1 MARQI
6 ISKSNTWKPS
16 QRSSTGMTGS
26 DFKKV
31 VDELTGIRKK
41 LSNQCTNGLTTRP
54 VEIIREDFKKVVDE
68 LTGIRKKLSNQCTNG
83 LTTRPVEIIRED
95 PKKSQ
100 KINHNI
106 TPYLING
113 KKTRNNSEN

>member
-6 ISKSNTWKPS
+6 IPKIT
-16 QRSSTGMTGS
+16 TGMTGS

-31 VDELTGIRKK
+31 VDELSGTRKK
-41 LSNQCTNGLTTRP
+41 LYNQCTSRLTTQP
-54 VEIIREDFKKVVDE
+54 AEILRAE
-68 LTGIRKKLSNQCTNG
+68 S
-83 LTTRPVEIIRED
+83 
-95 PKKSQ
+95 KKSQ

-106 TPYLING
+106 IPYLING

>member
-1 MARQI
+1 MARQNI
-6 ISKSNTWKPS
+6 TGSKSWKPS
-16 QRSSTGMTGS
+16 QRSSTGMTGQ

-41 LSNQCTNGLTTRP
+41 LFDQGTSALTTRP
-54 VEIIREDFKKVVDE
+54 VEIIREE
-68 LTGIRKKLSNQCTNG
+68 A
-83 LTTRPVEIIRED
+83 
-95 PKKSQ
+95 KKSQ

-113 KKTRNNSEN
+113 KKVSNNSENQRNQTY

>member
-1 MARQI
+1 MTRQI
-6 ISKSNTWKPS
+6 LTKSNAWKPS

-41 LSNQCTNGLTTRP
+41 LFDQCTSGLTTQP
-54 VEIIREDFKKVVDE
+54 AEILRAE
-68 LTGIRKKLSNQCTNG
+68 S
-83 LTTRPVEIIRED
+83 
-95 PKKSQ
+95 KKSQ

-106 TPYLING
+106 IPYLING

>member
-1 MARQI
+1 MARK
-6 ISKSNTWKPS
+6 SLTKSNAWKPS
-16 QRSSTGMTGS
+16 QGSSGGMTGS
-26 DFKKV
+26 DFKKA
-31 VDELTGIRKK
+31 VDELTEIRKK
-41 LSNQCTNGLTTRP
+41 LFNQR
-54 VEIIREDFKKVVDE
+54 
-68 LTGIRKKLSNQCTNG
+68 TNG

>member
-6 ISKSNTWKPS
+6 ISKSNAWKPS
-16 QRSSTGMTGS
+16 QGSSGGMTGS
-26 DFKKV
+26 DFKKT

-41 LSNQCTNGLTTRP
+41 LP
-54 VEIIREDFKKVVDE
+54 
-68 LTGIRKKLSNQCTNG
+68 NQCTNG